1 MKKEWGKDLVYDLA
15 SAVLQAIG
23 MHCFV
28 EPCQIAP
35 GGVSGVA
42 LLINY
47 VSQAPI
53 GLMTFLL
60 NVPLLM
66 LSYRYLGRMLTL
78 KTLKTVA
85 IMSIVLDVVIAPY
98 VPAYVGDRLIS
109 CGFGGIFLGVGLALV
124 FMRGSTTGGGDILA
138 KLLQKRYPYMQTGH
152 ALLIIDFAVIAASV
166 VVYRNLES
174 ALYGLISL
182 VLTTY
187 SIDFILYGMSRGTMI
202 MVISKDN
209 EKIAEAILNQLERG
223 ATFFK
228 SQGAY
233 TRQEGNVLVCV
244 VERKQ
249 FYLVKAIIDE
259 IDREAFVIV
268 SETKEVYGEGF
279 LNGRSRS

>member
-1 MKKEWGKDLVYDLA
+1 MKNEWGKDLAYDFA
-15 SAVLQAIG
+15 SAGLQAIG

-28 EPCQIAP
+28 EPCKIAP

-47 VSQAPI
+47 ISQAPI

-60 NVPLLM
+60 NVPLLI
-66 LSYRYLGRMLTL
+66 LSYLHLGKALTL

-85 IMSIVLDVVIAPY
+85 IMSLVLDVMVAPY
-98 VPAYVGDRLIS
+98 VPVYQGDRLIS
-109 CGFGGIFLGVGLALV
+109 SGFGGIFLGVGLALV

-138 KLLQKRYPYMQTGH
+138 KLLQKRFPYMQTGH

-166 VVYRNLES
+166 VVFGNLES

-182 VLTTY
+182 VCTTY

-202 MVISKDN
+202 MVISERN
-209 EKIAEAILNQLERG
+209 EEIAETILKQLERG
-223 ATFFK
+223 ATYFK

-233 TRQEGNVLVCV
+233 TRNEGNVLVCV

-249 FYLVKAIIDE
+249 FYLVKEIIDQ
-259 IDREAFVIV
+259 IDREAFLIV

-279 LNGRSRS
+279 LNGK

>member
-1 MKKEWGKDLVYDLA
+1 MKKEWGKDLLYDFA

-28 EPCQIAP
+28 EPCKIAP

-47 VSQAPI
+47 VSGAPI

-60 NVPLLM
+60 NVPLLI
-66 LSYRYLGRMLTL
+66 LSYLHLGKALTI
-78 KTLKTVA
+78 KTLKTIA
-85 IMSIVLDVVIAPY
+85 IMSVVLDLMIAPY
-98 VPAYVGDRLIS
+98 VPAYQGDRLIS
-109 CGFGGIFLGVGLALV
+109 SGFGGIFLGVGLALA

-138 KLLQKRYPYMQTGH
+138 KLLQQRFPYIQMGH
-152 ALLIIDFAVIAASV
+152 ALLIIDFIVIAASV
-166 VVYRNLES
+166 VVFHNLES
-174 ALYGLISL
+174 ALFGLISL
-182 VLTTY
+182 VCTTY

-202 MVISKDN
+202 MVISEKN
-209 EKIAEAILNQLERG
+209 EQIASMILEQVERG
-223 ATFFK
+223 ATYFK

-233 TRQEGNVLVCV
+233 TRREGNVLVCV

-249 FYLVKAIIDE
+249 FYRVKEIIDQV
-259 IDREAFVIV
+259 DRDAFLIV

-279 LNGRSRS
+279 LRG